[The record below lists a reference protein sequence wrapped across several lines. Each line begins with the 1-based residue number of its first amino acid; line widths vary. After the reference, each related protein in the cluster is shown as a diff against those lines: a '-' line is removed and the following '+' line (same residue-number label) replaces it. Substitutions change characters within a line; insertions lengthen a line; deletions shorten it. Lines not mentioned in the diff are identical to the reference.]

1 MNKYLRRHSRFLW
14 AVLTCAGLFLCL
26 NMTGCGRSPASQP
39 WHLLDIT
46 GHMPGLQF
54 TLTRDDGQSVTQKE
68 YLGRPVMLYFGYTHC
83 PDVCPTTLADLAMA
97 LRQLGSVADQVRVLF
112 VSVDPARDT
121 PAVLKS
127 YVNAFGP
134 WFVGLT
140 GSQGQ
145 LTALTKRYR
154 VAYRLGTADASG
166 NYAVYHSS
174 AVFIF
179 DRQGNARLLTS
190 LSDKSDFIAAD
201 LKRLLSE

>member
-1 MNKYLRRHSRFLW
+1 MNPYSQTCLRNRVW
-14 AVLTCAGLFLCL
+14 LCL
-26 NMTGCGRSPASQP
+26 GLLILCLGGCGRSTASKP
-39 WHLLDIT
+39 WHLLNIT
-46 GHMPGLQF
+46 GHMPPLQF
-54 TLTRDDGQSVTQKE
+54 TLTRDDGQTVTQKD
-68 YLGRPVMLYFGYTHC
+68 YLGKPVILYFGYTHC
-83 PDVCPTTLADLAMA
+83 PDVCPTTLADLATA
-97 LRQLGSVADQVRVLF
+97 LRELGATADPVRVLF

-140 GSQGQ
+140 GDQDE

-154 VAYRLGTADASG
+154 VAYRLGKPDPTG
-166 NYAVYHSS
+166 NYVVYHSS

-190 LSDKSDFIAAD
+190 LSDKPDVIATD
-201 LKRLLSE
+201 LKRMLSE